1 MAPSSTIGL
10 SKAQHESLNGIDK
23 ATLESQIHQKDL
35 VPLWNTGAPPTAP
48 EPHTKHVPAIWR
60 YEDTKRLLRTAVDI
74 VSAEEAERRAV
85 LMINPGGKSSPHT
98 TDALLAAHQLII
110 PGERALCHRHTPFAV
125 RFLIEG
131 DQGYTAIDGK
141 KMYMLPGDLII
152 TPQWK
157 WHDHGNEGTKDV
169 IWLDGLNIP
178 LFKLYPIDFTDHYID
193 SHETQYHDSRPVL
206 DEDCQDMKFPW
217 VVMQKRLDDIP
228 GEYVSQEYRL
238 PGGSSV
244 SRTVGAYAER
254 LSQDAT
260 SHVRKDTVSR
270 VFQVHAG
277 RGSTE
282 VTSPD
287 GKSSYTLTWGPGDA
301 FTIPAWHE
309 FVNRADSGGPK
320 VYLFYFSDQPLQT
333 NLGLYRSKY

>member
-1 MAPSSTIGL
+1 MSPSVEL
-10 SKAQHESLNGIDK
+10 FEAESELVPRLDK
-23 ATLESQIHQKDL
+23 AGLEKQIALNNL

-48 EPHTKHVPAIWR
+48 EPHTKHIPAVWR
-60 YEDTKRLLRTAVDI
+60 YEDTKRLLRKAVDI

-85 LMINPGGKSSPHT
+85 LMVNPGPKCSPHT
-98 TDALLAAHQLII
+98 TDVLLAAHQLII

-131 DQGYTAIDGK
+131 ENGYTAIDGK

-178 LFKLYPIDFTDHYID
+178 LFKLYPVDFTDHYTD
-193 SHETQYHDSRPVL
+193 GHETQYHDSRPVL

-217 VVMQKRLDDIP
+217 AVMQKSLDDTP
-228 GEYVSQEYRL
+228 ASYASREYTL

-244 SRTVGAYAER
+244 SRTIGAYAER
-254 LSQDAT
+254 LEPGIS
-260 SHVRKDTVSR
+260 SHARKDTVSR

-287 GKSSYTLTWGPGDA
+287 GTSSYKVTWGPGDA
-301 FTIPAWHE
+301 FTVPAWHD
-309 FVNRADSGGPK
+309 FVNCANGDSPK
-320 VYLFYFSDQPLQT
+320 VYLFYFSDMPLQA
-333 NLGLYRSKY
+333 NLGIYRSKY